1 MTLTHMSSGGTYAS
15 FRQFRRVYA
24 VTPRM
29 SQMQPNMF
37 KAVSKLQ
44 TTGYHSF
51 RTFLSHHFCK
61 LRKTK
66 ISLKYIITQRVLE
79 Y

>member
-15 FRQFRRVYA
+15 FCQFRCVYA

-29 SQMQPNMF
+29 SQMQPNML

-51 RTFLSHHFCK
+51 RTSLSHPFCK
-61 LRKTK
+61 LCKTK
-66 ISLKYIITQRVLE
+66 ISFKYIITQRVLD